1 MNMLNLVIITI
12 FSIIVYYMSIHKK
25 ECNNVHY
32 VPIYDYKESR
42 DKSDDKIDIEVG
54 EDKIPVNNL
63 VDNYEPIS
71 IINPL
76 FTHDV

>member
-1 MNMLNLVIITI
+1 MNVLNVVIITI
-12 FSIIVYYMSIHKK
+12 FSIIVYYMSMHKK

-42 DKSDDKIDIEVG
+42 DKSEDKIDIEVG

-63 VDNYEPIS
+63 VNNDEPIP
-71 IINPL
+71 IINN
-76 FTHDV
+76 FYTNYF